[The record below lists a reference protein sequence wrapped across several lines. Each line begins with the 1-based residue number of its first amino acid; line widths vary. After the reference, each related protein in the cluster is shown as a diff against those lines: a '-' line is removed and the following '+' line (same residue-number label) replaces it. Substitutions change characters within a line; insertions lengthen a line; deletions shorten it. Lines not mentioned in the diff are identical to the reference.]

1 VARVRAPLTRSTLLE
16 TQRLLALARE
26 GYDLLDRKREILLAE
41 LLAVTPEAEQAREAM
56 AQGFQAAYDA
66 LASARMAMG
75 VDRVGWTALAVR
87 TRVDLKVT
95 DRSTMG
101 AVIPTINCTIAGEDP
116 PYSLSGTSAEFGP
129 GQWPPSAPLAEAV
142 CAAAERET
150 AVLRLS
156 REIRKTQRRV
166 NALGNVVIPQQES
179 IIKQVREALEDTER
193 EGFFRAKTLRR
204 RNVEK
209 GRLRDAETGSHG
221 DGE

>member
-116 PYSLSGTSAEFGP
+116 PYSLSGTSAELDRAMAAFR
-129 GQWPPSAPLAEAV
+129 ALAEAV